1 MSSGGA
7 EAALEVGAEAA
18 AAWTDEFLNLVKTD
32 REQGLLP
39 TSEAYKQVLF
49 GFTGALL
56 HELFF

>member
-1 MSSGGA
+1 MSSDGA
-7 EAALEVGAEAA
+7 EAAVEAGTETA

-49 GFTGALL
+49 CSQV
-56 HELFF
+56 FFVNK

>member
-1 MSSGGA
+1 VSSDGA
-7 EAALEVGAEAA
+7 EAAVEAGTETA

-49 GFTGALL
+49 CSQV
-56 HELFF
+56 FFVNK